1 MKRGLAAVIVLSLLA
16 PAVAVA
22 ASIGSMPG
30 CCAGGDERD
39 ERNERITAATACCE
53 TTMCAVPAPARQPKA
68 IDAPASPAVLTQL
81 EAISVVAPVQT
92 PERLHHVSSSPPP
105 VRIRL
110 ALISTLLI

>member
-1 MKRGLAAVIVLSLLA
+1 MKCGLAAVIMLSLLA

-30 CCAGGDERD
+30 CCAGGDER
-39 ERNERITAATACCE
+39 NERITAAMACCE

-68 IDAPASPAVLTQL
+68 IDAPVSPAVLTQL
-81 EAISVVAPVQT
+81 VAISVVAPVQT